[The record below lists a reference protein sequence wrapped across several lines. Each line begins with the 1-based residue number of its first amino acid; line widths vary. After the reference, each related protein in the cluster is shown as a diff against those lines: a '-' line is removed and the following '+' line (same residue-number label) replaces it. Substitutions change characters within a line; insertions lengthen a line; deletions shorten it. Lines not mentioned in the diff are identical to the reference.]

1 MDDLANEYT
10 GSEERSGEASKLGL
24 LARVDRL
31 LRRWLPGY
39 SFIRGKRLSTSETS
53 IVHGCSHGTQAVRG
67 RGDRMNNKE
76 EVYLDTG
83 IAKSEFCVHLET
95 LLRNKLLKKQ
105 QELALEHQER
115 SREMEL
121 EQERQLNQQVQQ

>member
-1 MDDLANEYT
+1 MDELANEYS

-39 SFIRGKRLSTSETS
+39 SFIRGRRLSTSETS
-53 IVHGCSHGTQAVRG
+53 IVQGTQGVRG
-67 RGDRMNNKE
+67 RRKRMNNKE

-105 QELALEHQER
+105 QELALEHQEGR
-115 SREMEL
+115 REMEL
-121 EQERQLNQQVQQ
+121 EQERQLNQLVQQ